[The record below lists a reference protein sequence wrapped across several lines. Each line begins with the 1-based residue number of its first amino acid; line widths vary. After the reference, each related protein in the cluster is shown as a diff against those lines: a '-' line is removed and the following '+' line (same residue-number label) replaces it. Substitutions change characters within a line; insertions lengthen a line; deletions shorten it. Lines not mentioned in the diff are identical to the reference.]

1 MNSTIK
7 VNNMEKEQ
15 LLFEIEELK
24 KHCRSLQEKIEELT
38 KSGNQGAAMYVM
50 DDLQEA
56 ESLIDVKKALL
67 EEAE

>member
-7 VNNMEKEQ
+7 VNNMNKEK

-24 KHCRSLQEKIEELT
+24 KHCKTLQEKIEELS
-38 KSGNQGAAMYVM
+38 KNGNQGAAMYVI

-56 ESLIDVKKALL
+56 ESLIGVKKALL
-67 EEAE
+67 EGAE

>member
-1 MNSTIK
+1 MK
-7 VNNMEKEQ
+7 KEQ

-24 KHCRSLQEKIEELT
+24 KHCRSLQEKIEELP
-38 KSGNQGAAMYVM
+38 KSGNQGAAMYAI

-56 ESLIDVKKALL
+56 ESLINVKKALL

>member
-1 MNSTIK
+1 MN
-7 VNNMEKEQ
+7 KEQ

-24 KHCRSLQEKIEELT
+24 RHCRNLQENIEELCRN
-38 KSGNQGAAMYVM
+38 GNQGAAMYVI

-67 EEAE
+67 EEVK

>member
-1 MNSTIK
+1 MN
-7 VNNMEKEQ
+7 KEQ

-24 KHCRSLQEKIEELT
+24 RHCKNLQEKIEELS
-38 KSGNQGAAMYVM
+38 KSGNQGTAMYVI